1 MNKEK
6 KNDFLFSVVIPVYK
20 VEDYVE
26 ETIQSVLQQTIGFE
40 KHIQMI
46 LVNDGSPDNSG
57 AVCEKYRDLYPENIL
72 YIEQENR
79 GVSAARNNGLQYATG
94 KYINFLDSDDKWEP
108 DAFEQILHFA
118 ESCPKARVFC
128 GRMRY
133 FEATTAFHP
142 LDYKFAESRYIDLN
156 DPEETYAL
164 HLHITSSV
172 LRTDFAKALQFVEG
186 MTLGEDALYLN
197 SQILRAGGYA
207 AVREARLNYR
217 RRLAGSSAIQN
228 KEQSQRF
235 YSETVEKF
243 YFPLIDLST
252 KLYGKVVPYIQSLLV
267 YDIGWRMR
275 YGQPEI
281 LTDAQ
286 WQTYLDQLH
295 QALQPVEDAC
305 ILRNPVHRSIF
316 RKEAVLRLKHGQED
330 VLTDLT
336 YNPKNKK
343 LFLKGEKVV
352 HIQKNTNNCEIYNV
366 EHRGD
371 QLLVEGRIRKWIV
384 DARCTT
390 KFVLAFAGKE
400 YPVELRIYPHD
411 CEETMFGERYRHYEF
426 SVHIP
431 FDSAFTPGQTRW
443 VRPRLYFGD
452 SKCDVGTG
460 YGGRR
465 FLATKL
471 CDCAYRMIDGYVVL
485 ATPQG
490 LKIQKPKDEKATH
503 RALERRYLKWLW
515 HNKQKH
521 IVWLRLLYWFLAP
534 RHKKPLWIVSD
545 REEVAGDNGEAFFR
559 FLANEQPADIDYAF
573 VINKGCPD
581 DKRMGRYG
589 RVLHFGT
596 LRYKLAFLLADVI
609 LSSQANDFILN
620 AFTICDNRY
629 LRDLMHFDFVFLQHG
644 ITMNDLSNWLQKRNK
659 KIDLFVT
666 SAPAEQKSIVESNY
680 GLEPSQVILTGL
692 PRFDRLVSAKDRRQK
707 QVLLMPTWR
716 KTVQDMLQRD
726 PEHAAELLAQTDFYR
741 FYNSLI
747 HHPALL
753 QKMRQLGYSGK
764 FLLHPMMQNYTGCFT
779 GNDVFQIATP
789 TDYHRLFTEGALLVT
804 DYSSTF
810 FDFCYLQKPV
820 IYTQFDED
828 TFFAGQM
835 YDRGYFDYRRDGFG
849 PVCTDLDS
857 TVTAI
862 CAALDADCALQAPYT
877 DRVAHFYAYHD
888 DQNARRVYDAVRSY
902 QAKK

>member
-6 KNDFLFSVVIPVYK
+6 KNSFLFSVVIPVYK

-57 AVCEKYRDLYPENIL
+57 VVCEKYRDLYPENIL

-108 DAFEQILHFA
+108 DAFEKGLALFNKYGQQIDVVAYRL
-118 ESCPKARVFC
+118 K
-128 GRMRY
+128 Y
-133 FEATTAFHP
+133 FEARTGLSHP
-142 LDYKFAESRYIDLN
+142 LNYKFDN
-156 DPEETYAL
+156 DRIVDIINEPT
-164 HLHITSSV
+164 
-172 LRTDFAKALQFVEG
+172 ALQMHAASCLIRRSAIQVLFQSQ
-186 MTLGEDALYLN
+186 LKYGEDALFINQIILEKKKYAMLASAHYL
-197 SQILRAGGYA
+197 
-207 AVREARLNYR
+207 YR
-217 RRLAGSSAIQN
+217 KRFSESSAIDTSHYRIEFYRQTLTNFHDVMIAYSQEKAGAVLPYVQN
-228 KEQSQRF
+228 
-235 YSETVEKF
+235 V
-243 YFPLIDLST
+243 
-252 KLYGKVVPYIQSLLV
+252 LV
-267 YDIGWRMR
+267 YDIGWRVRKPHIEEVMTTEQYADYTAHIGR
-275 YGQPEI
+275 I
-281 LTDAQ
+281 LSNVKDK
-286 WQTYLDQLH
+286 
-295 QALQPVEDAC
+295 V
-305 ILRNPVHRSIF
+305 ILYSPTHRSIF
-316 RKEAVLRLKHGQED
+316 TRFAMLQLKDGTDPLEH
-330 VLTDLT
+330 LT
-336 YNPKNKK
+336 KKGKK
-343 LFLKGEKVV
+343 LVYNGTKV
-352 HIQKNTNNCEIYNV
+352 INIATNTKNCEIFFMHHEGNQL
-366 EHRGD
+366 HIRG
-371 QLLVEGRIRKWIV
+371 LIKKWIV
-384 DARCTT
+384 DAPCTS
-390 KFVLAFAGKE
+390 KFVIAFAGKE
-400 YPVELRIYPHD
+400 YTPNLVLYPHD
-411 CEETMFGERYRHYEF
+411 SEENMFGTHNRHYEF
-426 SVHIP
+426 YVHIP
-431 FDSAFTPGQTRW
+431 FDSAFIPGQTRW

-465 FLATKL
+465 FLATKQ
-471 CDCAYRMIDGYVVL
+471 CDSAYRMIDGYVVL

-490 LKIQKPKDEKATH
+490 LKIQKPGDEKATH

-521 IVWLRLLYWFLAP
+521 IVWLRLLYQFLAP

-559 FLANEQPADIDYAF
+559 FLAKEQPADIDYAF
-573 VINKGCPD
+573 VINKDCPD
-581 DKRMGRYG
+581 DKRMRRYG

-609 LSSQANDFILN
+609 LSSQANEANLN
-620 AFTICDNRY
+620 AVSYADSLY
-629 LRDLMHFDFVFLQHG
+629 LRDLVHFDFVFLQHG
-644 ITMNDLSNWLQKRNK
+644 IIMNDLSKWLQKRNK

-666 SAPAEQKSIVESNY
+666 SAPAEQKSIVEGNY

-692 PRFDRLVSAKDRRQK
+692 PRFDRLVKAKDRRQK

-716 KTVQDMLQRD
+716 KTVRDMLQRD
-726 PEHAAELLAQTDFYR
+726 PEHAEELLTQTDFYQ

-764 FLLHPMMQNYTGCFT
+764 FLLHPMMQDYTDCFT
-779 GNDVFQIATP
+779 GSDVFRIATP

-820 IYTQFDED
+820 IYTQFDEE
-828 TFFAGQM
+828 TFFAGQT

-857 TVTAI
+857 TVAAI